1 MVLSV
6 IFSYEVRKIQVKGL
20 IDSRMITFS
29 VYIVVIT
36 AIIVPVVVL
45 LSSLPNVR
53 YGILGAV
60 CLVASTLLLCLNFI
74 PKVSIESDCTNSR
87 DHVLLAYMR
96 CYMYVQTKCVSI
108 FVCQIE
114 CVNKYELFLN
124 PCTELAICVNQAP
137 EYITSFIMYM

>member
-1 MVLSV
+1 MQDGGLPRVHSQCVSSASGIWLSVLGVYKISEVVLSV

-45 LSSLPNVR
+45 LSSQPNVR

-74 PKVSIESDCTNSR
+74 PKVSIENDCTNSR
-87 DHVLLAYMR
+87 DNVIQH
-96 CYMYVQTKCVSI
+96 T
-108 FVCQIE
+108 
-114 CVNKYELFLN
+114 
-124 PCTELAICVNQAP
+124 
-137 EYITSFIMYM
+137 